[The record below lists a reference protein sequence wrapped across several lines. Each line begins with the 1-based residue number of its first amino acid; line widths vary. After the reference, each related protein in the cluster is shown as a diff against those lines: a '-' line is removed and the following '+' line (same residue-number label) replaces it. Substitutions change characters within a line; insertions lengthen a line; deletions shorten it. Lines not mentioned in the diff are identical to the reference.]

1 MKASLPALVVF
12 DLDDTLYLEAEFVR
26 SGFAAVE
33 VALDIEGLAATAWLL
48 HEAGVRGTVLAK
60 ALRRHGREAA
70 LAEVARAVAI
80 YRAHRPCIGLAPD
93 ADATLATLFEHPG
106 VELALLTDGHAAT
119 QRNKI
124 EALGLDR
131 WLRRMVVTDELG
143 PDRAYWKPHPEGF
156 QQLQGDGRSAAACVY
171 VADNPHK
178 DFDAPARLGWHT
190 VRLRR
195 QGGLWEREPD
205 GAAPAEVTISE
216 LSSLGAHLRALAL
229 L

>member
-1 MKASLPALVVF
+1 MNARPAALVVF

-26 SGFAAVE
+26 SGFTAVE
-33 VALDIEGLAATAWLL
+33 VALNIEGLAATAWLL
-48 HEAGVRGTVLAK
+48 HEGGVRSTVLAE
-60 ALRRHGREAA
+60 ALHRHGREPTPT
-70 LAEVARAVAI
+70 EVARAVAI
-80 YRAHRPCIGLAPD
+80 YRTHRPCIDLAPD
-93 ADATLATLFEHPG
+93 ADATLATLFEHPD
-106 VELALLTDGHAAT
+106 VELALLTDGYAAT

-124 EALGLDR
+124 ESLSLDR
-131 WLRRMVVTDELG
+131 WFPRMVVTDELG

-156 QQLQGDGRSAAACVY
+156 QQLQGEDRSAAECVY
-171 VADNPHK
+171 VADNPQK

-195 QGGLWEREPD
+195 RGGLWECEPD